1 MERTK
6 EKFGEYILSIGLSEK
21 TKSNYISALNN
32 ICEKISEIQSSKNFF
47 NYDLK
52 EYDDL
57 IKNIKES
64 NQFKDLNEK
73 TNNTYSAAIR
83 NFEQF
88 LKAGIYFKE
97 VYLSIKISNPQSIE
111 IVKAIKNK
119 EKNIVIS
126 QLNQLKDM
134 LRIGQIVF
142 MVPFGDKVPWDKG
155 ICGIAKISKLP
166 YNFEGKNFK
175 INVDMF
181 CSFDT
186 IHREDFIPYIGTYD
200 AADIGPSTKGSQNQ
214 AIKQIT
220 FAQTVSI
227 LRAIIEMRPDTR
239 KDIEQNVAKE
249 IMDLVYG
256 KQIIL
261 KHFSSRY
268 LGDVQNINLIGI
280 NKIYYGI
287 PGCGKSYHI
296 EHNVLESVDKERNV
310 FRTTFYLDY
319 SNSDFIGQIY
329 PVIEKNEN
337 KEETVTYKAI
347 PGPFTKA
354 LTRAYENLNSTEE
367 IDTMIYLVVEEINR
381 GNATAIFGDL
391 FQLLDRLDKNY
402 DGRLEGDSEYP
413 INNEFIE
420 GYLKECEVTIPYGQ
434 NKIFIPHNLTILATM
449 NTSDQNVFPLDTA
462 FKRRWDRER
471 IVADWKSVDE
481 EFKDMYIPFT
491 NYTWEKFATT
501 VNKKMTLK
509 NDEGIILEDKQLG
522 PYFINKNVLVK
533 KSDIN
538 NHNDENKRKLI
549 KFVNNVIDY
558 LYNDATKFEHTLL
571 FKNDYT
577 CYDEIYNEIV
587 KFGENN
593 EFKGEKDLALNV
605 FDNIQTSNDEEE
617 SDSEEN

>member
-1 MERTK
+1 MERIK
-6 EKFGEYILSIGLSEK
+6 EKFGEYILSIGLLEK
-21 TKSNYISALNN
+21 TKSNYTTALNT
-32 ICEKISEIQSSKNFF
+32 ICNKIPEIQSDKNFF
-47 NYDLK
+47 
-52 EYDDL
+52 EYELSEYEDL

-64 NQFKDLNEK
+64 NQFKELNIRS
-73 TNNTYSAAIR
+73 NNTYSAAIR

-88 LKAGIYFKE
+88 LKSEVLSKE
-97 VYLSIKISNPQSIE
+97 IYLSIKISNPQSIE

-119 EKNIVIS
+119 KKNIVIS
-126 QLNQLKDM
+126 KLNQLKD
-134 LRIGQIVF
+134 LLKVGQLIF
-142 MVPFGDKVPWDKG
+142 MVPFGDKVSWDKG
-155 ICGIAKISKLP
+155 LCGIAKLSKLP
-166 YNFEGKNFK
+166 YSFEGKNFK

-227 LRAIIEMRPDTR
+227 LRAIIELRPETR
-239 KDIEQNVAKE
+239 EDIEKNVSKN

-256 KQIIL
+256 EQIIL
-261 KHFSSRY
+261 KYSSSKYSSSDRKS
-268 LGDVQNINLIGI
+268 DLIGI

-296 EHNVLESVDKERNV
+296 EHKVLENVDKERNV

-329 PVIEKNEN
+329 PIIEKDENN
-337 KEETVTYKAI
+337 KEKVTYKAI

-354 LTRAYENLNSTEE
+354 LARAYNNLNKKDEE
-367 IDTMIYLVVEEINR
+367 TTMIYLVIEEINR
-381 GNATAIFGDL
+381 GNAAAIFGDL
-391 FQLLDRLDKNY
+391 FQLLDRLDKDY
-402 DGRLEGDSEYP
+402 DGRVEGDSEYP

-420 GYLKECEVTIPYGQ
+420 SYLKECNIALPDGQ

-471 IVADWKSVDE
+471 IITDWESVDAE
-481 EFKDMYIPFT
+481 LKDMYIPFT
-491 NYTWEKFATT
+491 NYTWEKFAKT
-501 VNKKMTLK
+501 VNKKMIS
-509 NDEGIILEDKQLG
+509 NSDEGIILEDKQLG
-522 PYFINKNVLVK
+522 PYFINKDVLVE
-533 KSDIN
+533 KSNIKN
-538 NHNDENKRKLI
+538 ANDKDKRKLR

-558 LYNDATKFEHTLL
+558 LYSDVTKFEHSLL

-577 CYDEIYNEIV
+577 SYDEIYDAII
-587 KFGENN
+587 KFDEKN
-593 EFKGEKDLALNV
+593 EFCGDHNLTLNV
-605 FDNIQTSNDEEE
+605 FDDMDTENHEEE
-617 SDSEEN
+617 LSSEEN